1 MLSKMYKHDLDKIA
15 KEKGIVRNK
24 TKFEMIETLAEKLKL
39 DDVRKYYSE
48 IFGTENF
55 NVLEHDLVPLHRIL
69 LEEEKEE
76 LKKKYRLSSFKQ
88 LPRMKVS
95 DPSVIAI
102 GGVTG
107 DVIEITRKS
116 STAGE
121 IKYYRLVIP

>member
-1 MLSKMYKHDLDKIA
+1 MYKHDLDKIA
-15 KEKGIVRNK
+15 KERGIVRNK
-24 TKFEMIETLAEKLKL
+24 TKIEMIETLAEKLKL

-48 IFGTENF
+48 IFGTEKF
-55 NVLEHDLVPLHRIL
+55 NILEHDLVPPHRIL

-88 LPRMKVS
+88 LPRVKVS

-102 GGVTG
+102 GGVIG